1 MKEDV
6 LRTLV
11 AIKLLNDHYK
21 DKQVLWKL
29 VEKKARDFCKI
40 NLQVSETD
48 LNKLLDEVV
57 ITFHKNI
64 LEYDKEE

>member
-40 NLQVSETD
+40 DLKVNEID
-48 LNKLLDEVV
+48 LNEILDEVV
-57 ITFHKNI
+57 VNFHKNI
-64 LEYDKEE
+64 LEYDKKQ